1 MACEVSLILPIRGN
15 SNNGSDFVGSMRGTY
30 RSASDARRSSLAGRY
45 QPQYRDPTSRRGVRS
60 STERDPLSGSESLE
74 HVEKSLK
81 SSKSLQGS
89 SNRLSLDPSCP
100 QLPPIEPTIE
110 LLSEAHIA
118 CHIVLTDTDLTETII
133 IDRNDRVPSQ
143 VNSEHARFSKDNKLI
158 LNSNLINEPRLYNS
172 TPAYLT
178 HLPPAFLARR
188 GYLPSIDST
197 HLQSPIELD
206 LQDEIIL
213 EPSRRD
219 ELRELWNCASGW
231 QVSPYEGRR
240 FCLKITTVCADVPIY
255 VLSSSTQAFYSI
267 KYIATPNSTQMS
279 VMRYDPEKSASIS
292 ILGFSKLGKGIDVV
306 STTLEKNA
314 RKIPPE
320 DGLVALLYP
329 RAASNKFIQ
338 LATRISKRDT
348 HEVAAAALEKECGR
362 LVWEVDSGSYFLCHP
377 AMRTPFLISITTTPD
392 SSTIKY
398 MLEHT
403 EFQRDVVTLVRDA
416 AGDGFLEINTSCVTQ
431 IESTCIIDVAVSAI
445 MLVAILTEEKML
457 EIDRI
462 NMALAMELKRQS
474 QLVTQESNNT
484 LGTEYDDQRSVS
496 DIESQN
502 GKPNEQKE
510 ETDSAPALG
519 VLESMIK
526 RILNALIF
534 ILKIFQ
540 PKKEPHEEIK

>member
-1 MACEVSLILPIRGN
+1 MAGEASSVFSSRGN
-15 SNNGSDFVGSMRGTY
+15 NNIGSDFVGSLRGTFQ
-30 RSASDARRSSLAGRY
+30 SASDARRSSLAGQY
-45 QPQYRDPTSRRGVRS
+45 QSQYRGQTPRRSART
-60 STERDPLSGSESLE
+60 STERDVLAGPESLE
-74 HVEKSLK
+74 HVEKSPK
-81 SSKSLQGS
+81 SPQSPGT
-89 SNRLSLDPSCP
+89 RLSLDPTCP

-118 CHIVLTDTDLTETII
+118 CHIILTDTDLTETII
-133 IDRNDRVPSQ
+133 IDRNDPIPSQ
-143 VNSEHARFSKDNKLI
+143 VITEHARFSRDNKLI
-158 LNSNLINEPRLYNS
+158 QNTNLNNEPQTCDS

-197 HLQSPIELD
+197 YLQSPIEMD

-213 EPSRRD
+213 EPSHRD

-231 QVSPYEGRR
+231 QVSPYKGRR
-240 FCLKITTVCADVPIY
+240 FCLKITTVRADVPIY

-267 KYIATPNSTQMS
+267 KYIATSNSTQMN
-279 VMRYDPEKSASIS
+279 VMRYDPEKNASIS
-292 ILGFSKLGKGIDVV
+292 ILGFSKFGKGIDVV

-314 RKIPPE
+314 RQIPIE

-338 LATRISKRDT
+338 LATRISKRDSY
-348 HEVAAAALEKECGR
+348 EVAAAALEMECGR
-362 LVWEVDSGSYFLCHP
+362 LVWEGDSGSYFLCHP

-392 SSTIKY
+392 SSSIKY

-403 EFQRDVVTLVRDA
+403 EFQRDIVTLVRDA
-416 AGDGFLEINTSCVTQ
+416 AGGGFLEIDTSCVTQ
-431 IESTCIIDVAVSAI
+431 ITSTCIIDVAVSAI

-474 QLVTQESNNT
+474 QLVTQESDNT
-484 LGTEYDDQRSVS
+484 LGSVYSDEKSDS

-502 GKPNEQKE
+502 YKQSEQKG
-510 ETDSAPALG
+510 ETERTPALS
-519 VLESMIK
+519 VLESIIT
-526 RILNALIF
+526 RIMSALSF

-540 PKKEPHEEIK
+540 SKGLHEVIK

>member
-1 MACEVSLILPIRGN
+1 MASEVSLNFLTRGN
-15 SNNGSDFVGSMRGTY
+15 NKNGSDFVGSIRGTY

-45 QPQYRDPTSRRGVRS
+45 QPQYRGQTSRRDARNS
-60 STERDPLSGSESLE
+60 IQRDVPVGLESLE
-74 HVEKSLK
+74 YFEKSPK
-81 SSKSLQGS
+81 SPESPRTMLP
-89 SNRLSLDPSCP
+89 LDPTCP

-110 LLSEAHIA
+110 LLSEVHIA
-118 CHIVLTDTDLTETII
+118 CHIVLTDTDLTDTVI
-133 IDRNDRVPSQ
+133 IDRNETTPPQ
-143 VNSEHARFSKDNKLI
+143 VISEHTRYSKDNKVI
-158 LNSNLINEPRLYNS
+158 LNSNLIDEPRMFNS
-172 TPAYLT
+172 TPTYLT

-188 GYLPSIDST
+188 GYLPSIYST
-197 HLQSPIELD
+197 NLQSPIELD

-240 FCLKITTVCADVPIY
+240 FCLKITIVHADVPIY

-267 KYIATPNSTQMS
+267 KYTATSNSTQMN
-279 VMRYDPEKSASIS
+279 VMRYDPEKNASIS
-292 ILGFSKLGKGIDVV
+292 ILGFSKFGKGVDVV

-314 RKIPPE
+314 RQIPLE

-348 HEVAAAALEKECGR
+348 YEAIAATLEKECGR
-362 LVWEVDSGSYFLCHP
+362 LVWEGDSGNYFLCHP

-392 SSTIKY
+392 TSTMKY

-403 EFQRDVVTLVRDA
+403 EFQRDIVTLVRDA
-416 AGDGFLEINTSCVTQ
+416 TGGGFLEIDTSCVTQ
-431 IESTCIIDVAVSAI
+431 IASTCIIDVAVSAI

-457 EIDRI
+457 ELDRI
-462 NMALAMELKRQS
+462 NLALAMELKRQS
-474 QLVTQESNNT
+474 QFVTLESNST
-484 LGTEYDDQRSVS
+484 LGIEYNDEKLDP

-502 GKPNEQKE
+502 NKPSEQKRE
-510 ETDSAPALG
+510 LLERTPALS
-519 VLESMIK
+519 VLESMIT
-526 RILNALIF
+526 RILIVLDYL
-534 ILKIFQ
+534 LKIFQ
-540 PKKEPHEEIK
+540 SKKKPNEELK